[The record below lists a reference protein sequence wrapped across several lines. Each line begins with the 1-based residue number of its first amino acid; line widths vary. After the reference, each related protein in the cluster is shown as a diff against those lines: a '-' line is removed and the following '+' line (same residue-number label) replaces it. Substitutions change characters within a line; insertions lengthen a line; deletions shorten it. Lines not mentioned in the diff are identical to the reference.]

1 LNRSERVSA
10 NYWNDL
16 NKTTLRF
23 DNVSSTDP
31 SLIDEKVVE
40 TIQSSDKNII

>member
-40 TIQSSDKNII
+40 TIQSLDKNII